1 MSALASVTRA
11 PFVARA
17 ALLLALLGGIV
28 TMHTVAI
35 VPQHQAHGDTV
46 AMATAGAGHAMG
58 AHHQSTDTSCGDDG
72 CGSRHGGMHGCV
84 FIMTAISVI
93 AGLALLCWVG
103 VGRVTAFV
111 AALCHHRR
119 RRQRAPPW
127 TVLSLFELSI
137 LRV

>member
-11 PFVARA
+11 PFVARV

-28 TMHTVAI
+28 TMHAVAI
-35 VPQHQAHGDTV
+35 VPEHHAHGSTV
-46 AMATAGAGHAMG
+46 IMAM